1 MCLYTELEETRLL
14 KANSGY
20 EKKKKT
26 KFITLKEEE

>member
-1 MCLYTELEETRLL
+1 MCLYRKLEETRLL

-20 EKKKKT
+20 EKKET